1 MYDFSIDV
9 SGIALFQNSFILR
22 NPLLNRRG
30 HTDNHH
36 LLTGVLIKLILFA
49 SQEFNINPS
58 KMFIVSGR
66 EMT

>member
-49 SQEFNINPS
+49 SQEFNINEGYELIDSSP
-58 KMFIVSGR
+58 G
-66 EMT
+66 MT